1 MNETKESTTIR
12 NEVREPAASMNE
24 VKESTMIMTGKR
36 NPGQL

>member
-1 MNETKESTTIR
+1 MNEVKESTTIR